1 MLTLYKQKKM
11 KNNFEAVMYV
21 IGLVILLVMLLGMP
35 LQLLW
40 NWLMPSIFDLKY
52 ITFWEAIGLNV
63 MATILFRP
71 TINIKKN

>member
-1 MLTLYKQKKM
+1 M

-52 ITFWEAIGLNV
+52 ISFWQAVGLNLL
-63 MATILFRP
+63 ATILFRP
-71 TINIKKN
+71 TINIKKS

>member
-1 MLTLYKQKKM
+1 M
-11 KNNFEAVMYV
+11 KNNFEAIMYI
-21 IGLVILLVMLLGMP
+21 IGLAILLVMLLGMP

-40 NWLMPSIFDLKY
+40 NWLMPNIFNLPY
-52 ITFWEAIGLNV
+52 ISFWQAVGLNL

>member
-1 MLTLYKQKKM
+1 M

-52 ITFWEAIGLNV
+52 ITFWEAIGLNLL
-63 MATILFRP
+63 ATILFRP

>member
-1 MLTLYKQKKM
+1 M

-40 NWLMPSIFDLKY
+40 NWLMPNLFDLPH
-52 ITFWEAIGLNV
+52 ISFWQAVGLNLL
-63 MATILFRP
+63 ATILFRP
-71 TINIKKN
+71 TINIKKS

>member
-1 MLTLYKQKKM
+1 M
-11 KNNFEAVMYV
+11 KNNLEAILYIV
-21 IGLVILLVMLLGMP
+21 GLLILSVLILGVP

-40 NWLMPSIFDLKY
+40 NWLMPNLFSLPY
-52 ITFWEAIGLNV
+52 ISFWQAVGLNL

>member
-1 MLTLYKQKKM
+1 M
-11 KNNFEAVMYV
+11 KNNIEAILYIV
-21 IGLVILLVMLLGMP
+21 GLVILIVMLLGMP

-40 NWLMPSIFDLKY
+40 NWIMPNLFDLPY
-52 ITFWEAIGLNV
+52 ISFWQAVGLNL

>member
-1 MLTLYKQKKM
+1 M
-11 KNNFEAVMYV
+11 KNNLEGVLTV
-21 IGLVILLVMLLGMP
+21 IGLLMLVVMLLGLP

-40 NWLMPSIFDLKY
+40 NWLMPSLFDLRY